1 MKARQAESERKPLL
15 LIFCLPEILKRLQ
28 APRHPVALV
37 AAMLRNRI
45 LLTVLTAV
53 LSSSGSSYAQSFR
66 MEKVDS
72 FEELS
77 NTQITPD
84 WGKATLTEKY
94 FDPLKHVE
102 TEHFIIHYERS
113 PSKIARRAEGIY
125 EEIMEFMGNPEDKM
139 GGKKSHIFV
148 IPNYE
153 RWKKWSNAVAGL
165 DWIGGVCRG
174 NEFYFPAE
182 DHTGKFDTK
191 GKVLNHEMTHLVF
204 NRIFPKHVPTWLNE
218 GVAEYFGARENMS
231 TVEFRA
237 IMGRKKADWSLDQ
250 LTKVERGYNGMTGAT
265 LSSFYGEA
273 AMLVDFLTDE
283 HEKKL
288 LVDLITSTMNGGTLQ
303 EAAVEIYGYE
313 SYAALEED
321 YRKYRRKFK

>member
-1 MKARQAESERKPLL
+1 MIS
-15 LIFCLPEILKRLQ
+15 LKKY
-28 APRHPVALV
+28 
-37 AAMLRNRI
+37 
-45 LLTVLTAV
+45 LLTCGIGLLTSMPFASN
-53 LSSSGSSYAQSFR
+53 LHAQSFS

-77 NTQITPD
+77 NPNISTD
-84 WGKATLTEKY
+84 WGHPTLTEEY

-102 TEHFIIHYERS
+102 TEHFILHYERS

-125 EEIMEFMGNPEDKM
+125 EEIMEFMGHPEDKM
-139 GGKKSHIFV
+139 GDTKSHIFV
-148 IPNYE
+148 IPDYP
-153 RWKKWSNAVAGL
+153 RWKKWSNTIAGL

-191 GKVLNHEMTHLVF
+191 GMTLNHEMTHLVF
-204 NRIFPKHVPTWLNE
+204 NRIFPRHVPTWLNE

-231 TVEFRA
+231 TNEFRA
-237 IMGRKKADWSLDQ
+237 KMGRKKADWDLDDLLKQ
-250 LTKVERGYNGMTGAT
+250 EQGYGTMSGDV

-273 AMLVDFLTDE
+273 AMFVDFLTDE

-288 LVDLITSTMNGGTLQ
+288 LVDLINFTIEGGTMQ
-303 EAAVEIYGYE
+303 EAASKIYQYE
-313 SYAALEED
+313 SYAALKEE
-321 YRKYRRKFK
+321 YEKYRRKFD